1 METPFIFGKIATEKN
16 FTDRETETANLVQS
30 FTSLI
35 NTIIISPRRWGK
47 SSLVNK
53 AAKLAMEQDR
63 KLCICH
69 VDLFNVRN
77 EVHFYSLLAQK
88 VIAATSTKWEEAVES
103 AKSFFSHLMP
113 KISIGSDPTNEVSID
128 FDWESIKQ
136 NPDEVLDLAEK
147 IAKKKGVKI
156 VICVDEFQNISGF
169 TDPDYFQKKLRSHW
183 QQHQN
188 VAYCLYGSKRHMM
201 MEVFTNS
208 SKPFYKFGNL
218 MFLEKIDTPCLVE
231 FFNTRFS
238 ETGKTITEDAANL
251 IVKLVDNH
259 PYYAQQLAQL
269 SWLRT
274 KDVCDVE
281 IVREAH
287 AALVE
292 QLSLL
297 FVTITE
303 TLTTQQLNYLNALIA
318 GEKAISSTDVMH
330 RYQISSTTSI
340 ARSKAALIKNDILD
354 SKAGEIS
361 FQDPIYAYWLKSEY
375 FDK

>member
-63 KLCICH
+63 KLRICH

-103 AKSFFSHLMP
+103 AKSFFSHLVP

-156 VICVDEFQNISGF
+156 VICVDEFQNISEF

-218 MFLEKIDTPCLVE
+218 MFLDKIDTPCLVE

-274 KDVCDVE
+274 KDDCDVE

>member
-16 FTDRETETANLVQS
+16 FTDREKETANLVQN
-30 FTSLI
+30 FMSLI

-53 AAKLAMEQDR
+53 AAKLAMAQESNLR
-63 KLCICH
+63 ICH
-69 VDLFNVRN
+69 IDLFNVRN
-77 EVHFYSLLAQK
+77 EEHFYSLLAQK
-88 VIAATSTKWEEAVES
+88 VIAATSTKWEEA
-103 AKSFFSHLMP
+103 KH
-113 KISIGSDPTNEVSID
+113 
-128 FDWESIKQ
+128 

-147 IAKKKGVKI
+147 IAKKKGLKI
-156 VICVDEFQNISGF
+156 VICIDEFQNITEFS
-169 TDPDYFQKKLRSHW
+169 DPDYFQKKLRSHW
-183 QQHQN
+183 QLHQN

-218 MFLEKIDTPCLVE
+218 MFLNKIETPCLVE
-231 FFNTRFS
+231 FFKSRFAD
-238 ETGKTITEDAANL
+238 TGKSIDNEASHL
-251 IVKLVDNH
+251 IAKLVDNH

-274 KDVCDVE
+274 KNVCTVD
-281 IVREAH
+281 IVYEAH
-287 AALVE
+287 TALVE

-303 TLTTQQLNYLNALIA
+303 TLTTQQLNYLKALIA
-318 GEKAISSTDVMH
+318 GEKAISSTAVMH

-340 ARSKAALIKNDILD
+340 SRSKAALIKNDILD
-354 SKAGEIS
+354 NKAGEIS
-361 FQDPIYAYWLKSEY
+361 FQDPIYAYWLKTEY
-375 FDK
+375 FAK

>member
-1 METPFIFGKIATEKN
+1 MCYIRLINQSQSVMETPFIFGKIATEKN
-16 FTDRETETANLVQS
+16 FTDREKETASLVQN

-53 AAKLAMEQDR
+53 AAKLAMAQDSNLR
-63 KLCICH
+63 ICH
-69 VDLFNVRN
+69 IDLFNVRS
-77 EVHFYSLLAQK
+77 EEHFYSLLAQK
-88 VIAATSTKWEEAVES
+88 VIAATSTKWEEAIES
-103 AKSFFSHLMP
+103 AKSFFSHLVP
-113 KISIGSDPTNEVSID
+113 KISIGTDPTNEVSID
-128 FDWESIKQ
+128 FDWEEVKR

-147 IAKKKGVKI
+147 IARKKGLKI
-156 VICVDEFQNISGF
+156 VICVDEFQNIAEF

-183 QQHQN
+183 QLHQN

-201 MEVFTNS
+201 MEVFTDS

-218 MFLEKIDTPCLVE
+218 MFLNKIETPCLVE
-231 FFNTRFS
+231 FFKNRFAD
-238 ETGKTITEDAANL
+238 TGKNISDEASLL
-251 IVKLVDNH
+251 IAELADNH
-259 PYYAQQLAQL
+259 PYYSQQLAQL

-274 KDVCDVE
+274 KDVCTVE

-287 AALVE
+287 TALVE

-303 TLTTQQLNYLNALIA
+303 TLTTQQLSYLKALIA
-318 GEKAISSTDVMH
+318 GEKAISSTEVMH

-340 ARSKAALIKNDILD
+340 SRSKAALVKNDILD
-354 SKAGEIS
+354 NK
-361 FQDPIYAYWLKSEY
+361 Y
-375 FDK
+375 FAR